1 MTRKI
6 EKHIYVASREKARI
20 QYDVLLMF
28 QKIVQPHCTNKLA
41 TMILQFIPPIY
52 IA

>member
-1 MTRKI
+1 M
-6 EKHIYVASREKARI
+6 YLAFCEKARI
-20 QYDVLLMF
+20 YNYFLYFF
-28 QKIVQPHCTNKLA
+28 QKIVHPHCANKLA